1 MYKAQTSEIGEETKF
16 NLFLHE
22 INLLLIEYEIIKIK
36 KMEFNKS
43 SKRIKTK

>member
-1 MYKAQTSEIGEETKF
+1 MYKAQTSEIREETKF

-22 INLLLIEYEIIKIK
+22 INLLLIEYEILKIK
-36 KMEFNKS
+36 TMEFNKS